1 MRLIKALVI
10 ECYGT
15 ATIRYL
21 YTFCN
26 IVADTRIIQYA
37 INRTLQYGQYRIYMD
52 CNILEKKYITM
63 RKHRDIKKAIII
75 YIIAKKNPLTV
86 FRQLRDFFIYIT
98 YGGTVIG

>member
-1 MRLIKALVI
+1 
-10 ECYGT
+10 
-15 ATIRYL
+15 
-21 YTFCN
+21 
-26 IVADTRIIQYA
+26 
-37 INRTLQYGQYRIYMD
+37 
-52 CNILEKKYITM
+52 M